1 MTTSQRIHLMSDS
14 RAQTLAQKIKSI
26 AAQLKAHTRKRN
38 CRTKLVAGPTA
49 ASNGSVIC
57 TYVCDDVEV
66 EE

>member
-26 AAQLKAHTRKRN
+26 AAQLKAHTSKRN
-38 CRTKLVAGPTA
+38 CRTKLVAGPTSTNTGA
-49 ASNGSVIC
+49 VIC
-57 TYVCDDVEV
+57 TYMCDDVEV